1 VVLVAVVQLPLE
13 ARPLPVVLL
22 LQLRRRNQRRRKRKK
37 KSQTRIWVSV
47 CSTKELRSSLF
58 EYHRMGEPHGL
69 SDKKHG
75 CRDNATNV
83 SM

>member
-1 VVLVAVVQLPLE
+1 VVQQLE
-13 ARPLPVVLL
+13 ARPLPGVLL
-22 LQLRRRNQRRRKRKK
+22 LQLKRRNQRRRKRKK

-47 CSTKELRSSLF
+47 CLTRELRSSLF
-58 EYHRMGEPHGL
+58 EYHQMEKLHAL

-75 CRDNATNV
+75 CGDNATNV

>member
-1 VVLVAVVQLPLE
+1 VVLVAVVQQLE
-13 ARPLPVVLL
+13 ARPLPGVRL
-22 LQLRRRNQRRRKRKK
+22 LQLKRRNRRRKKRRK

-47 CSTKELRSSLF
+47 CSTRELRSSLF
-58 EYHRMGEPHGL
+58 EYHQMEKPYAL

>member
-1 VVLVAVVQLPLE
+1 VVLVAVVQLPRE
-13 ARPLPVVLL
+13 ARPLLL

-47 CSTKELRSSLF
+47 CSTRELRSSLF
-58 EYHRMGEPHGL
+58 EYYQMEKAHAL

-75 CRDNATNV
+75 CRDIATNL

>member
-1 VVLVAVVQLPLE
+1 MAVVQLLPE
-13 ARPLPVVLL
+13 ARPLPGVLL
-22 LQLRRRNQRRRKRKK
+22 LQLKRRSQRKRKRKK

-47 CSTKELRSSLF
+47 CSTRELRSSLF
-58 EYHRMGEPHGL
+58 EYYQMEKAYAL

-75 CRDNATNV
+75 YRDNATNV